1 LSKARFEF
9 RWHDQFTLS
18 LDPDT
23 AREFHDETLP
33 AEPAKTAHFCSMCG
47 PKFLLDAHHARTSAT
62 QWLKSLRNSPNTE
75 TRFTYPSRH
84 RRSFMTTKHLATL
97 VGAAAVAASIAWAPL
112 AAAEPNQPVESCDTA
127 GPSSTVC
134 QAPGN
139 AEINDAPPRPDPHPY
154 GGETGLL

>member
-1 LSKARFEF
+1 
-9 RWHDQFTLS
+9 
-18 LDPDT
+18 
-23 AREFHDETLP
+23 
-33 AEPAKTAHFCSMCG
+33 
-47 PKFLLDAHHARTSAT
+47 
-62 QWLKSLRNSPNTE
+62 
-75 TRFTYPSRH
+75 
-84 RRSFMTTKHLATL
+84 MTTKHLATL